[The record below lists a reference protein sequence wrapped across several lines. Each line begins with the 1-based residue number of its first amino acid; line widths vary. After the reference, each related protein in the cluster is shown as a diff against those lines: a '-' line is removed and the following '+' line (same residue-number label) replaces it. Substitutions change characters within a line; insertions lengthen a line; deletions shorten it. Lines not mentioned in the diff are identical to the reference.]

1 MPKENDLEG
10 QQDMGGKH
18 GGHAGVPQPEQN
30 SSSAQGIARDEKGP
44 RATGRQIARPCQPQ
58 RRGRRFSGVT
68 TSLGQNT
75 PTIAVA
81 ELRTRYDLAG

>member
-1 MPKENDLEG
+1 
-10 QQDMGGKH
+10 MGGKH

-30 SSSAQGIARDEKGP
+30 SSSAQGIARDEKGQEQP
-44 RATGRQIARPCQPQ
+44 AGKSRAHVSRKDEG
-58 RRGRRFSGVT
+58 GEFSGVT